1 MGVDVDIGVDMEVM
15 DLFLVSE
22 EEEKQPFEAVILYVV
37 DEIMMNFCMNDPKD
51 LKNKFTMN

>member
-1 MGVDVDIGVDMEVM
+1 MGVDVDVDMEVM

-22 EEEKQPFEAVILYVV
+22 EEEKQPFEAVILYVF